1 MDALRGCLATTTAWI
16 PGTAPSNLEPTS
28 AAVEA
33 PSSVDEQVPS
43 LPTIQSISE
52 LETSPKP
59 GSPSSPLRRQ
69 KSVSWTEFPNSR
81 GLSEPPPSRRESTAS
96 LKNIFGPVT
105 DPDAVTVTRASPQ
118 GRSVVDALLEDV
130 FSAACHSARSH
141 AEARSEMLFHVSP
154 TFGAAARSRLTKRES
169 VHVRRRRSYVEF
181 AQDVKATRRVQ
192 PSKAPPTLALDC
204 ITSVEQVGVVPSPEC
219 LFDSPTV
226 LSQCSSATGS
236 RNGSNAAS
244 PLADTLELPSLL
256 ADPSSSPGSDPKSA
270 VTKPEDLLAAREVPP
285 KRSRS
290 LVENFRGFILPH
302 TTPPVRTLSVS
313 RLSVLPAPS
322 PSSTSTPPSPSQRRI
337 LWRESIRYRSRSSP
351 FVMTDIVDP
360 TAAMAAHARHRAES
374 AGAVPSSQRH
384 AWNSE
389 ESAAVGASTPAPHST
404 PSTPRRSLFGSSAH
418 RASPTMTRNMLR
430 SILASFSRSPS
441 STSVAQ
447 VP

>member
-1 MDALRGCLATTTAWI
+1 
-16 PGTAPSNLEPTS
+16 
-28 AAVEA
+28 
-33 PSSVDEQVPS
+33 
-43 LPTIQSISE
+43 
-52 LETSPKP
+52 
-59 GSPSSPLRRQ
+59 
-69 KSVSWTEFPNSR
+69 
-81 GLSEPPPSRRESTAS
+81 
-96 LKNIFGPVT
+96 
-105 DPDAVTVTRASPQ
+105 
-118 GRSVVDALLEDV
+118 
-130 FSAACHSARSH
+130 
-141 AEARSEMLFHVSP
+141 
-154 TFGAAARSRLTKRES
+154 
-169 VHVRRRRSYVEF
+169 VRRRRSYVEF
-181 AQDVKATRRVQ
+181 TQAVKATRKVQ

-226 LSQCSSATGS
+226 LSQCSSVTGS
-236 RNGSNAAS
+236 RDGSNAAS

-256 ADPSSSPGSDPKSA
+256 ADPSSSPGSDPKLAS
-270 VTKPEDLLAAREVPP
+270 TKPEDLLAAREVPP

-322 PSSTSTPPSPSQRRI
+322 PSSTSTPSSPSQRRI

-351 FVMTDIVDP
+351 FVMTDILDP
-360 TAAMAAHARHRAES
+360 TTMAAHARHRTES

-384 AWNSE
+384 PWNSE
-389 ESAAVGASTPAPHST
+389 ELPAVGASTPSPHSP

-447 VP
+447 DP